1 MNRENAIIA
10 VYQTHSQA
18 EETIRE
24 LELSGYDMKRLSIL
38 GKGYHSE
45 EYPIGFY
52 TTGDRMKSWGATGAF
67 WGGLWGVL
75 LGAAFFWI
83 PGIGPIAAAG
93 PVVHLLVGALEGAA
107 LVGGLSALGAALT
120 ALGVPKKNVL
130 KYEME
135 LKADKYL
142 VIAHGDAKD
151 IALAREIMNR
161 HEASETESVAA

>member
-1 MNRENAIIA
+1 MNKENAIIA

-83 PGIGPIAAAG
+83 PGIGPVAAAG

-161 HEASETESVAA
+161 HEASQTESVAA

>member
-1 MNRENAIIA
+1 MDKENAVIA
-10 VYQTHSQA
+10 VYETHSQA
-18 EETIRE
+18 EDTIRE
-24 LELSGYDMKRLSIL
+24 LERSGFDMKRLSIL

-45 EYPIGFY
+45 ERPVGFY

-75 LGAAFFWI
+75 VGAAFFWI

-107 LVGGLSALGAALT
+107 LVGGLSALGAALM
-120 ALGVPKKNVL
+120 ALGVPRKSVL
-130 KYEME
+130 RYETE
-135 LKADKYL
+135 LRADKYL

-151 IALAREIMNR
+151 IELAREIMNR
-161 HEASETESVAA
+161 HEAIGTESVAA